1 MKKNLL
7 FLPVVLA
14 LVSSLTF
21 VGCKDDEDTTPPV
34 VTLNGD
40 PSPDLDLQATFSD
53 PGATAVDDEDGN
65 LQVTVEGSVN
75 KDLAGVYVLTYS
87 ATDNSGNTGS
97 AERIVTYRNGLS
109 SSPFSGNYSCV
120 ITSSGAPYS
129 YNESLS
135 ISTTRNLAHEWSKF
149 GNYSNANAKLNIF
162 LDGNNQITMPQQTII
177 CGNPAV
183 ARTFTG
189 SGTYNG
195 NGSAGTTI
203 VLNISET
210 VNGVSDNFTYTYT
223 KN

>member
-40 PSPDLDLQATFSD
+40 PSPDLELQATFTD

-75 KDLAGVYVLTYS
+75 KNLVGTYVLTYS

-97 AERIVTYRNGLS
+97 AQRVVTYENALS
-109 SSPFSGNYSCV
+109 SDPFEGTWNCV
-120 ITSSGAPYS
+120 ISQGATVVDTYS
-129 YNESLS
+129 EDLD
-135 ISTTRNLAHEWSKF
+135 ISTTLNNGLEWSKF
-149 GNYSNANAKLNIF
+149 GNYSNANAKLNIVF
-162 LDGNNQITMPQQTII
+162 TGNNQVSVPQQTII
-177 CGNPAV
+177 CGQIPV
-183 ARTFTG
+183 ARTFSGNGTTTG
-189 SGTYNG
+189 SG
-195 NGSAGTTI
+195 GSGSSI
-203 VLNISET
+203 VLIVTET
-210 VNGVSDNFTYTYT
+210 TNGQSATFTHTYSR
-223 KN
+223 